1 MASEA
6 QRKASAKYDKKHT
19 RSILFKFNTTSDA
32 DILAKLDEVGNK
44 QGYIKE
50 LIRDNISGK
59 REVLSIDAI
68 RLMILPVVQKFSID
82 KATLFGSYAR
92 GDARAESDVDLLIE
106 CNSIN
111 NMKDYLSLQE
121 GLKRAIGKNVDIVMT
136 DALQSENTRA
146 AKRLRENIER
156 DKVIIYERIQ

>member
-121 GLKRAIGKNVDIVMT
+121 GLKRAIGKNFDIVMA
-136 DALQSENTRA
+136 DALKSENTRA